1 MVYLGGWYMCI
12 EKLYIMR
19 FGDAIF
25 YKCQLGLV
33 DNVVWD
39 FSNRSFLS
47 KFFINNEKRVLKFL
61 TMVIDLS
68 LSLSALFHEF

>member
-1 MVYLGGWYMCI
+1 MCI
-12 EKLYIMR
+12 EKMYIMK

-33 DNVVWD
+33 NNVFWD

-47 KFFINNEKRVLKFL
+47 KFFINSKKRVLKFL

-68 LSLSALFHEF
+68 LYLSSLFHEF